1 MDKPFSGLKVLGIIL
16 LIIVV
21 LSAIYYA
28 VVFGVMDTIVTF
40 FANLAGKVIEAGKTF
55 IKNVK
60 IFFGVSVVKEEMY
73 IRSISQE
80 AIDGLKAQLEGQAI
94 NTDGAGLTEE
104 MLRKMLLSEAVTS
117 STVDT
122 LCVAQIEPIEILKS
136 AKDYKDKE
144 DLDANV
150 GKYLDE
156 YLKTLTTENSND
168 VWPKDAKG
176 NGIWRIQFILCNK

>member
-1 MDKPFSGLKVLGIIL
+1 MDKPFSGLKILGIIL

-21 LSAIYYA
+21 LSVIYYT
-28 VVFGVMDTIVTF
+28 VVFGIMDTIVTF
-40 FANLAGKVIEAGKTF
+40 FANLAGKLIEVGETF
-55 IKNVK
+55 ARNVK
-60 IFFGVSVVKEEMY
+60 IFFGISVVRNEMY
-73 IRSISQE
+73 IRPISQE

-104 MLRKMLLSEAVTS
+104 MLRKMLLSEAATS

-144 DLDANV
+144 DLEQNV
-150 GKYLDE
+150 DKYLGE
-156 YLKTLTTENSND
+156 YFSTLTSKNSND
-168 VWPKDAKG
+168 VWPK
-176 NGIWRIQFILCNK
+176 GIKDGKLWRV